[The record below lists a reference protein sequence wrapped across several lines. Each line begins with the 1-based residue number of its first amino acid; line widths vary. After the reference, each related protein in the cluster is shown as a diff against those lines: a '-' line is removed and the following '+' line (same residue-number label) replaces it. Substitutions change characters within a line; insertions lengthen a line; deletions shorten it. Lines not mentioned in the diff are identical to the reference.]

1 MFETKE
7 LMTKN
12 VITVKGQ
19 TSIYDA
25 IQILVDNNI
34 TGLPV
39 VNDDGSL
46 KGILSEEDAL
56 DLLSEDEN
64 SSGKVEDYMTTEV
77 VAFDQNEDLIAIC
90 ECLINNHFRRV
101 PILADGKVVGILSRR
116 DIIKFITE
124 PIG

>member
-12 VITVKGQ
+12 VITVKEQ

-39 VNDDGSL
+39 VDDDGGL

-56 DLLSEDEN
+56 GLLSEDEN
-64 SSGKVEDYMTTEV
+64 CSGKVEDYMTTDIVE
-77 VAFDQNEDLIAIC
+77 FDQSEDLIAIC
-90 ECLINNHFRRV
+90 DCLINNHFRRV
-101 PILADGKVVGILSRR
+101 PILADGKVAGVISRR
-116 DIIKFITE
+116 DIIKFIAE

>member
-39 VNDDGSL
+39 VNDDGTL

-56 DLLSEDEN
+56 DLLSEDQDF
-64 SSGKVEDYMTTEV
+64 SGKVEDYMTTEV
-77 VAFDQNEDLIAIC
+77 VAFDQNEDFIAIC

-116 DIIKFITE
+116 DIIRFITE

>member
-46 KGILSEEDAL
+46 KGIFSEEDAL